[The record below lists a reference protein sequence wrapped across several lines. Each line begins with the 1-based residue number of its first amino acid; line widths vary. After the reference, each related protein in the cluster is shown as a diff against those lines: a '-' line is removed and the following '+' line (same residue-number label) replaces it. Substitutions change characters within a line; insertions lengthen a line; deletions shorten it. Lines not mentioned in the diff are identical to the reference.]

1 MDETRDYLLEDI
13 KHNNCVSI
21 FAFASLACVHI
32 GIVSSAVRIK
42 ICAIIA
48 GGKTMIKQSY

>member
-1 MDETRDYLLEDI
+1 MNFFLFSVSAVSG
-13 KHNNCVSI
+13 CVSI